1 MTTRNLGQTGFA
13 SDIEVAHTGPLDA
26 RLVTPLKSELTSMA
40 FAYKGMI
47 VAVIDD
53 GSNNGLYRLTDTDKT
68 QASNWVLVGS
78 NITVS
83 DLYTLLGVDQSSTDE
98 NYLRKDGTFATPT
111 GSTIT
116 VSDLYTLLGVDTT
129 STDENFLR
137 KDGTFATP
145 TVDLS
150 AYATIA
156 SLASYLPL
164 TGGTLTG
171 NLYLNQ
177 KSLTLGQVQTDNSK
191 GIYWHAPDGTPNTGY
206 GTGVDGYGRWAF
218 ETACRRIRSI

>member
-1 MTTRNLGQTGFA
+1 MTTRTLGQVGFS
-13 SDIEVAHTGPLDA
+13 SDIEVAHTGPFDA

-40 FAYKGMI
+40 FAYKGMV
-47 VAVIDD
+47 VAVTDD
-53 GSNNGLYRLTDTDKT
+53 GANNGLYQLTDTDKT

-137 KDGTFATP
+137 KDGSFATP
-145 TVDLS
+145 TVPR
-150 AYATIA
+150 A
-156 SLASYLPL
+156 
-164 TGGTLTG
+164 
-171 NLYLNQ
+171 
-177 KSLTLGQVQTDNSK
+177 
-191 GIYWHAPDGTPNTGY
+191 
-206 GTGVDGYGRWAF
+206 
-218 ETACRRIRSI
+218 